1 MGLKNAPSRFQ
12 RMMTDLLRPANAA
25 TPYVDD
31 VLIATSGKD
40 IDEALRKHE
49 QDLRSVLKILAEN
62 KLFAERAKCR
72 FFQLEVEYCGHILRG
87 GTRRAAPGK
96 LSVVEKWPVPTNVR
110 GLRGFLGLTG
120 FYSPYV
126 RRYADMAA
134 PLSDLLQAGQF
145 HWRREHDAAFAAL
158 KKALLDNVVLHIVD
172 FNKPFF
178 V

>member
-1 MGLKNAPSRFQ
+1 MGSPAFQVPKKAQGKFRLVVDYRELNEATVRDVFPLPLIDSILERQGNGLIFSVIDLKHGFFQVPVAEKDRPKTAFVTPNGLFQLRVMPMGLKNAPSRFQ

-72 FFQLEVEYCGHILRG
+72 FF
-87 GTRRAAPGK
+87 
-96 LSVVEKWPVPTNVR
+96 
-110 GLRGFLGLTG
+110 
-120 FYSPYV
+120 
-126 RRYADMAA
+126 
-134 PLSDLLQAGQF
+134 
-145 HWRREHDAAFAAL
+145 
-158 KKALLDNVVLHIVD
+158 
-172 FNKPFF
+172 
-178 V
+178 